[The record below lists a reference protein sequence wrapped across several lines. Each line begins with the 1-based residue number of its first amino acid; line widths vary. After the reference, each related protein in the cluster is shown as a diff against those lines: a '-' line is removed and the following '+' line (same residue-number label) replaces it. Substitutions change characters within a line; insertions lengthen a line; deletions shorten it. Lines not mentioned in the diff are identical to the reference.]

1 MAPMPTCIQVVH
13 TSDLMSDFN
22 SDNLDWLTHDEL
34 ARYQSISSA
43 NRKLQFLAG
52 HFLVRKMASR
62 LYGNQVADWIYFIDA
77 DNRRRLEC
85 RQSAVPGLY
94 VSLSHSGDWIAAGI
108 SAASIGID
116 IETCGKQRDF
126 IAIASHVFSKSETM
140 LLKSLAP
147 DQLARQFYLYWTLKE
162 CVAKQ
167 CGAGLKFEVSRAH
180 SFIPSRASDSASII
194 SWQCPQYVLAVSSI
208 PNGDI
213 ETSGLCGLPERQY
226 WLNVSA

>member
-1 MAPMPTCIQVVH
+1 MPTCVQVVH
-13 TSDLMSDFN
+13 TSDLTLDFS
-22 SDNLDWLTHDEL
+22 SDNLDWLTQDEL

-62 LYGNQVADWIYFIDA
+62 QYGNQMADWIYFIDA
-77 DNRRRLEC
+77 GNQRRLEC
-85 RQSAVPGLY
+85 RQPGIPWLY

-108 SAASIGID
+108 SLAFIGID
-116 IETCGKQRDF
+116 IETYGKPRDF
-126 IAIASHVFSKSETM
+126 IGIASHVFSESETR
-140 LLKSLAP
+140 LLKALSP

-167 CGAGLKFEVSRAH
+167 YGAGLKFEVSRAH
-180 SFIPSRASDSASII
+180 SFIPLSTPDAASIC
-194 SWQCPQYVLAVSSI
+194 SWQCPDYVLAVSST

-213 ETSGLCGLPERQY
+213 DTFGICENSERRCWQ
-226 WLNVSA
+226 NVSA